1 MYPEEIRK
9 LISRAKDPTGMS
21 LTDFYAENDKLLTKA
36 KELVKDRIKG
46 ERKGLPGEL
55 NYTHSFRVNEIVSK
69 LHHWDDPDV
78 EMFLAALLHDI
89 IEDGDTA
96 LQELVDMGFTRKTIE
111 LIYLC
116 SHDKQI
122 ENKTERWT
130 MMLSKLIE
138 ARNEEAWCIKLIDL
152 SDNLTQ
158 CKGLTEENRKFMI
171 EVKAPL
177 MLRLTE
183 WLDGGYSTPYRYY
196 LQKTLEDLN
205 VRPSVFYQAYKLKS
219 WLRCCISGVIL
230 LANGRANTKR
240 RKIF

>member
-1 MYPEEIRK
+1 MEYPKKIQDLLNK
-9 LISRAKDPTGMS
+9 AKDFTGMS
-21 LTDFYAENDKLLTKA
+21 MTDFYAEIDKLVLKA
-36 KELVKDRIKG
+36 VPLVKEKIKG

-55 NYTHSFRVNEIVSK
+55 NYLHSMRINEIVSR

-78 EMFLAALLHDI
+78 EMFLGALLHDI
-89 IEDGDTA
+89 IEDGEVTFE
-96 LQELVDMGFTRKTIE
+96 ELVDMGFTKKTIE

-116 SHDKQI
+116 THDKTI

-130 MMLSKLIE
+130 LMIATLIE

-158 CKGLTEENRKFMI
+158 CSGLTEDNRKFMI

-183 WLDGGYSTPYRYY
+183 SLDNRYSRPYRAY
-196 LQKTLEDLN
+196 LEETLEK
-205 VRPSVFYQAYKLKS
+205 VKS
-219 WLRCCISGVIL
+219 NI
-230 LANGRANTKR
+230 T
-240 RKIF
+240 